1 MLRTIPLSAVLLEG
15 ISTECL
21 RRTTKKK
28 RSCGK
33 TFINNAVIISYLLT
47 ILLINSVFLKIL
59 TTVEISV

>member
-1 MLRTIPLSAVLLEG
+1 MSKKNYK
-15 ISTECL
+15 
-21 RRTTKKK
+21 KKK

-33 TFINNAVIISYLLT
+33 TFINNAVVISYLIT